1 MSRYHFGFRSKCLKT
16 FLELNPIHAA
26 SFPPHEIPHYGK
38 ICPKRLGTTSNI
50 ENILHKLSR
59 LHHPL
64 VLLSIGALARGS
76 LNGGVDHAQSSTQA
90 LRVDEVY
97 LAPGQDGAYT
107 VRKIPGDTRDVE

>member
-1 MSRYHFGFRSKCLKT
+1 MN
-16 FLELNPIHAA
+16 ELYELMMFAPSIT
-26 SFPPHEIPHYGK
+26 PMEQ
-38 ICPKRLGTTSNI
+38 
-50 ENILHKLSR
+50 HKLGR

-107 VRKIPGDTRDVE
+107 VRKDIPGDILNYHHEGVKRKFHTLPLFNIPLTIIKTHQRLDPFPT